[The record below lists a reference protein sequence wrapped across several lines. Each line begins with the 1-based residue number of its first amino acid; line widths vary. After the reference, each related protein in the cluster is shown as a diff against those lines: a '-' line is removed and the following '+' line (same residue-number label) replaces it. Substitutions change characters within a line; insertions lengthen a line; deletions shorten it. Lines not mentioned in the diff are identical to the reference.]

1 MDHVVDQKAYR
12 GLTYVLYI
20 FYLISSF
27 TGGLL
32 AIIALILNY
41 IKRKEV
47 KGTLLDSHFTWQ
59 IRTFWWCCLWNL
71 LTLAVFALALFH

>member
-32 AIIALILNY
+32 AIIALMLNY

-47 KGTLLDSHFTWQ
+47 KGTLLDSH
-59 IRTFWWCCLWNL
+59 L
-71 LTLAVFALALFH
+71 LGKSVPFGGAACGIY

>member
-27 TGGLL
+27 TGGVSEPSW
-32 AIIALILNY
+32 LILF
-41 IKRKEV
+41 I
-47 KGTLLDSHFTWQ
+47 
-59 IRTFWWCCLWNL
+59 
-71 LTLAVFALALFH
+71 